1 MSRRGERTRV
11 LYLAPWVDFGGSD
24 KGTIDWFRWMD
35 RERFALSLI
44 TTQPSSNRR
53 LAEVVPYADE
63 VWALPDLMSGDPMPQ
78 FILDFIHS
86 RGIEVVHVMNSRL
99 GYELLPDIHA
109 LPHRPRIV
117 VQLHVEERDRSGYVR
132 YVTTRFGNL
141 VDAFSLTSSYLAE
154 AVVEYGVTRDR
165 IRIIPTGVEAEEEF
179 SPDRV
184 RPLAGLDPDLTH
196 ILYPARLVSQKNPLL
211 MVEVVDALRAS
222 HDAFYVHVVG
232 EGELEPDVR
241 QAIAQRGLEQRIGL
255 YPMARRLHEWYA
267 ACDVL
272 LMTSEFEGV
281 PMVLYDAMAMGL
293 AAVVPALP
301 GILEL
306 TAPGTA
312 FVVDPRDDVQGY
324 VDALARLV
332 ADRGARAK
340 MGAFAREHVRS
351 RFPVAGMADAH
362 GELYSELIG
371 PPHEIADGR
380 APVTAPPVRF
390 RTRPSR
396 GTPPVSVVIPCFN
409 QGPWLLECIQS
420 LHAQTYPNIE
430 IIVVDDASTDP
441 DTLSAVERLEHS
453 GEPVVLRQ
461 ERNMGPS
468 AARNHG
474 IRASTG
480 RYVLLVDSDNLLL
493 PAAVATLVA
502 QLQAAG
508 ERVGF
513 IYQNLQFF
521 GNREDYFE
529 APDHNVHTLLRLNY
543 CDTSALIDREVFNAG
558 LWFPEDVVEGHE
570 DWDFFLSLSERQVL
584 GEPARTKTLLA
595 RKHGFTRSDRIDHTV
610 GRSQSEYAR
619 RHPVLFAG
627 AGGELKAR
635 WSPALSLVALAPL
648 QAESIAA
655 MYLATR
661 IREQTSQDFE
671 LLVRGHDALPR
682 PAPAGIRG
690 LPVRPDASAAEALQE
705 ALRRARGRWLIV
717 TRGSASALLTNRALV
732 EQLLR
737 LFIEGRELRAVVFA
751 DAGGHDLR
759 PLGDDEVAD
768 VDAHA
773 LAWAVPGYVELLHD
787 LDLPPG
793 EELKTIAREFTLAAE
808 HIEWRELALPPAA
821 PDRARGRPLRLDLE
835 QPSDPHAR
843 LERELRLAAAP
854 ALQTA
859 PVAPRLRHGGPWH
872 PVLTLP
878 LCRHR
883 QHGSDARLLTTSP
896 EPVAGYY
903 LERVLGLLRTQSLVG
918 TVRLARDTDG
928 NVEKRPRGD
937 PLDAPEWGRTLGY
950 AEEVAF
956 NGLEGLARG
965 PHAHTGQSVLV
976 CGADDPLWQVLGEPI
991 EVLGYIE
998 RSPIN
1003 PSERARGAH
1012 RPGLLG
1018 LVRCTDSAARRHRY
1032 AVGAGAAGAGVW
1044 ELGAVLDEPVE
1055 GATALYLDGDRVALD
1070 ILSPPRRSPAT
1081 VRTAKWALAP
1091 LGWRRFGQPAA
1102 RSRAVVRRLASA
1114 PSLLLRPPPAPVSSN
1129 EPVGWVLAKGGLG
1142 RVPLYAAV
1150 HPVTGD
1156 QLLTRYRV
1164 EATETGYGEPTLLGY
1179 LIERAPQTGSLHRP
1193 HITIPWASRFGSAIR
1208 WDLVAEGHT

>member
-1 MSRRGERTRV
+1 MSPPGERTRV

-63 VWALPDLMSGDPMPQ
+63 VWALPDLMAGNAMPH
-78 FILDFIHS
+78 FILDFIAS

-154 AVVEYGVTRDR
+154 AAVEYGVTRDR
-165 IRIIPTGVEAEEEF
+165 VRVIPTGVEAEEEF
-179 SPDRV
+179 SPERV
-184 RPLAGLDPDLTH
+184 RPLAGLDPGLTH
-196 ILYPARLVSQKNPLL
+196 ILYPGRLVHQKDPLL

-222 HDAFYVHVVG
+222 HDAFRVHVVG

-241 QAIAQRGLEQRIGL
+241 QAIAQRGLEPWIEL
-255 YPMARRLHEWYA
+255 HPMSRRLHEWYG

-281 PMVLYDAMAMGL
+281 PFVLYEAMAMGL

-306 TAPGTA
+306 TAPKAA
-312 FVVDPRDDVQGY
+312 FVIDPRGDVEGY
-324 VDALARLV
+324 VGALAHLV
-332 ADRGARAK
+332 ADRNVLVK
-340 MGAFAREHVRS
+340 MGACARDHVRS
-351 RFPVAGMADAH
+351 RFPAAGMADAH
-362 GELYSELIG
+362 GQLYSTLIG
-371 PPHEIADGR
+371 PPRGAADGR
-380 APVTAPPVRF
+380 ASPSVTPVRF

-409 QGPWLLECIQS
+409 QGRWLLECIDS
-420 LHAQTYPNIE
+420 LRAQTYPNLE

-441 DTLSAVERLEHS
+441 DTISALERLERS
-453 GEPVVLRQ
+453 SDSRVLRQ
-461 ERNMGPS
+461 ERNTGPS

-474 IRASTG
+474 IRAATG

-508 ERVGF
+508 ECVGF
-513 IYQNLQFF
+513 VYQNLQFF

-543 CDTSALIDREVFNAG
+543 CDTSALIDREVFDAG

-570 DWDFFLSLSERQVL
+570 DWDFFLSLSERHVL

-610 GRSQSEYAR
+610 GRSQSDYAR
-619 RHPVLFAG
+619 RHPALFAG
-627 AGGELKAR
+627 IDRELKTR
-635 WSPALSLVALAPL
+635 WSPAFSLVCLAPL
-648 QAESIAA
+648 RAESIAA
-655 MYLATR
+655 IHLASR
-661 IREQTSQDFE
+661 LREQTSQDFE
-671 LLVRGHDALPR
+671 LLVRAHGKLPSS
-682 PAPAGIRG
+682 APSGVRRLA
-690 LPVRPDASAAEALQE
+690 VRPDASTAEALQD
-705 ALRRARGRWLIV
+705 ALRRARGRWIIV
-717 TRGSASALLTNRALV
+717 TRGSASAVLANRCLI

-737 LFIEGRELRAVVFA
+737 LFLEDRELRAVVLA

-768 VDAHA
+768 LDPNAV
-773 LAWAVPGYVELLHD
+773 AWTVPSHVERLHD
-787 LDLPPG
+787 LNLPPG
-793 EELKTIAREFTLAAE
+793 EELETIAREFTLVTGCV
-808 HIEWRELALPPAA
+808 EWRQLAMPPAA
-821 PDRARGRPLRLDLE
+821 PRTARGRPWRLRLE

-854 ALQTA
+854 TLPTA
-859 PVAPRLRHGGPWH
+859 PLPPRLRHGGPWH

-878 LCRHR
+878 LCRHH
-883 QHGSDARLLTTSP
+883 QYGSDARLINTSL

-918 TVRLARDTDG
+918 TVRLAHNPDG
-928 NVEKRPRGD
+928 SIETRPRGD
-937 PLDAPEWGRTLGY
+937 PLDAPELGRTLGY
-950 AEEVAF
+950 ADEVAF
-956 NGLEGLARG
+956 NGLEGLVRAR
-965 PHAHTGQSVLV
+965 HTGTDQSVLA
-976 CGADDPLWQVLGEPI
+976 CGADDPLWLTLAEPV

-998 RSPIN
+998 RTPIN
-1003 PSERARGAH
+1003 PPKRARGA
-1012 RPGLLG
+1012 RGPRLLG
-1018 LVRCTDSAARRHRY
+1018 LVRAVDPAARRHRY
-1032 AVGAGAAGAGVW
+1032 AVGSVPGGVGAW
-1044 ELGAVLDEPVE
+1044 ELGAMLEQPVE
-1055 GATALYLDGDRVALD
+1055 GATALYLDGDRVTLGIRDAA
-1070 ILSPPRRSPAT
+1070 S
-1081 VRTAKWALAP
+1081 RTAASVRIARWALAP
-1091 LGWRRFGQPAA
+1091 LAWRRFGQPAA
-1102 RSRAVVRRLASA
+1102 RSRAVARRLFWA
-1114 PSLLLRPPPAPVSSN
+1114 PSLLVRPPRGDAPPE
-1129 EPVGWVLAKGGLG
+1129 EPVGWLLPKGGPG
-1142 RVPLYAAV
+1142 RVALYAAA

-1164 EATETGYGEPTLLGY
+1164 EATETGYGEPALMGY
-1179 LIERAPQTGSLHRP
+1179 LIERAPQTGSLQRP

-1208 WDLVAEGHT
+1208 WDLVGEEHA